1 MNPDDS
7 GDSSGRAIGEG
18 WSYVSTGITFAVAI
32 ALFAFGGIWI
42 DRRLG
47 TMPAATLVLTF
58 VGMGLAGYWLYQK
71 VGGGQVKGSGK
82 K

>member
-1 MNPDDS
+1 M
-7 GDSSGRAIGEG
+7 GEG
-18 WSYVSTGITFAVAI
+18 WAYVSTGITFAVAI
-32 ALFAFGGIWI
+32 ALFALGGVWI

-71 VGGGQVKGSGK
+71 VGRGRVKGSGK
-82 K
+82 DG